1 MASLFESLLNF
12 NSRRN
17 KNSQN
22 NTGVPDAVSYG
33 ASYASTSSNTIP
45 VDKNTVMTIPAF
57 KLGMSIITGA
67 IASFPLTLKQNDTD
81 LVPNIINSDYRL
93 GLINNEPNETMTGVQ
108 FKTTLV
114 SNLVLYGN
122 ALIYIERADSIN
134 KNKVTGLYILPNDKV
149 QIQSFFESDD
159 SLAHYGIYTYNAN
172 NGTKVFDSRDGNI
185 INISLNS
192 DDGIVGHGA
201 LKDGREVLELA
212 LQQMSYEEAL
222 LSNGAM
228 PSGIVS
234 SVAPKL
240 GGVFDHYKDEFKKA
254 YQGIHNAGSVIFLQG
269 DVKYQKIQADP
280 ASMQLDSNT
289 ARTTSNIARLLN
301 IPEVLINSS
310 ANKYDSNEQN
320 NLQFYQYGI
329 APLLSAIESAFNRD
343 LLLESEK
350 QKGFFFEFDNTSLMQ
365 NTLDEKVSS
374 WGKAFSAGIIKFD
387 EYRQKVGLQPL
398 NGTEDFTTTSI
409 GKALYYPNKKI
420 MVIPNTGTVLDT
432 ETGKI
437 ISQSSQNNG
446 VQQSDD
452 TGKDND
458 VNENNDNTDS

>member
-1 MASLFESLLNF
+1 MANLFESLLNF
-12 NSRRN
+12 NSGRN

-22 NTGVPDAVSYG
+22 NTGIPDAVSYG
-33 ASYASTSSNTIP
+33 ASYASTSSSTIP

-67 IASFPLTLKQNDTD
+67 IASFPLTLNQNDTD
-81 LVPNIINSDYRL
+81 LVPNIINDDYRL

-122 ALIYIERADSIN
+122 ALIYIERADNAN

-149 QIQSFFESDD
+149 QIQSFFESNDT
-159 SLAHYGIYTYNAN
+159 LKHYGIYTYNAT

-201 LKDGREVLELA
+201 LKDGRDVLELA
-212 LQQMSYEEAL
+212 LQQTSYEEAL

-234 SVAPKL
+234 SDTPRV
-240 GGVFDHYKDEFKKA
+240 GNVFEHYKEEFKQA

-269 DVKYQKIQADP
+269 NAKYQKIQADP

-301 IPEVLINSS
+301 IPEVLINSA

-320 NLQFYQYGI
+320 NLQFYQYGLK
-329 APLLSAIESAFNRD
+329 PLLSAIESAFNRD

-350 QKGFFFEFDNTSLMQ
+350 QKGLFFVFDNNSLMQ

-374 WGKAFSAGIIKFD
+374 WGRAFNAGIIKFD
-387 EYRQKVGLQPL
+387 EFRQKVGLQPL
-398 NGTEDFTTTSI
+398 NSTEDFTTPSI
-409 GKALYYPNKKI
+409 GKALYYPDKKI
-420 MVIPNTGTVLDT
+420 MIIPNTGTILDT

-437 ISQSSQNNG
+437 ISQGNQNSS
-446 VQQSDD
+446 VQQSNNVNEDNDIDEDNDD
-452 TGKDND
+452 T
-458 VNENNDNTDS
+458 ES